1 MKTLRELFR
10 IGKGPS
16 SSHTIG
22 IQKACEVFSLR
33 YSTATSF
40 EVSLLGSLAV
50 TGKGHGTE
58 EVIISTLKKPVVIK
72 YPKTDE
78 LLFHPNTL
86 DLVALYGSTILGQN
100 RFYSVGGGAI
110 KIEGEEYHE
119 SKDVYDFVKFEQIKN
134 YCNKLNIRLY
144 DYVIEREGESI
155 REYITDIW
163 MHMKQCIECGLSK
176 SGLLPGPL
184 NLQRKAKYLLT
195 QGKIEENSAMKRN
208 RLICAYAF
216 AVAEQ
221 NASFETVVTAPTCGA
236 CGVVPSVLYYMYK
249 TYNFSEE
256 EIVNALMTAGLIGN
270 LIKQNASIS
279 GAECGCQAEIGSA
292 CAMAAAALTELFKLR
307 IEQTEYA
314 AELSIEHHLGLTCD
328 PVLGYVQIPCIERN
342 AVAAMRAINAW
353 ELSEILAHTRKVSLD
368 VVIKTMYQTGK
379 DLSKKYR
386 ETAKG
391 GLAKYY
397 KINKKEILL

>member
-1 MKTLRELFR
+1 MKTIRELYR

-22 IQKACEVFSLR
+22 VQKACSVFKSR
-33 YSTATSF
+33 FPTATSF
-40 EVSLLGSLAV
+40 EVCLLGSLAV

-58 EVIISTLKKPVVIK
+58 EVIISTLQKPVTIS
-72 YPKTDE
+72 YPTTDE
-78 LLFHPNTL
+78 NLFHPNTL
-86 DLVALYGSTILGQN
+86 DITAIDNGAVLGKN
-100 RFYSVGGGAI
+100 RFYSIGGGEI
-110 KIEGEEYHE
+110 MIEGEEYRE
-119 SKDVYDFVKFEQIKN
+119 SDDIYTFTKFEHIKN

-144 DYVIEREGESI
+144 DYVIECEGEQI
-155 REYITDIW
+155 RDYVADIW
-163 MHMKQCIECGLSK
+163 KQMQQSVEEGLSK

-184 NLQRKAKYLLT
+184 KVQRKAKYLLK
-195 QGKIEENSAMKRN
+195 QGKINENDEMKRN

-221 NASFETVVTAPTCGA
+221 NASCGTVVTAPTCGS
-236 CGVVPSVLYYMYK
+236 CGVLPSVLYYMYK
-249 TYNFSEE
+249 KYDFSEE
-256 EIVNALMTAGLIGN
+256 DVINALLTAGLIGN
-270 LIKQNASIS
+270 LIKENASIS

-314 AELSIEHHLGLTCD
+314 AELSIEHQLGLTCD

-368 VVIKTMYQTGK
+368 VVIKTMYKTGK
-379 DLSKKYR
+379 DMSKKYR

-397 KINKKEILL
+397 KIKK

>member
-1 MKTLRELFR
+1 M
-10 IGKGPS
+10 
-16 SSHTIG
+16 
-22 IQKACEVFSLR
+22 
-33 YSTATSF
+33 
-40 EVSLLGSLAV
+40 
-50 TGKGHGTE
+50 
-58 EVIISTLKKPVVIK
+58 
-72 YPKTDE
+72 
-78 LLFHPNTL
+78 
-86 DLVALYGSTILGQN
+86 
-100 RFYSVGGGAI
+100 
-110 KIEGEEYHE
+110 IEGEEYRE
-119 SKDVYDFVKFEQIKN
+119 SDDIYTFTKFEHIKN

-144 DYVIEREGESI
+144 DYVIECEGEEI
-155 REYITDIW
+155 RDYVAGIW
-163 MHMKQCIECGLSK
+163 KQMQQSVEEGLSK

-184 NLQRKAKYLLT
+184 KVQRKAKYLLK
-195 QGKIEENSAMKRN
+195 QGKIDESDEMKRN

-221 NASFETVVTAPTCGA
+221 NASCGTVVTAPTCGS
-236 CGVVPSVLYYMYK
+236 CGVLPSVLYYMYK
-249 TYNFSEE
+249 KYGFSEE
-256 EIVNALMTAGLIGN
+256 DVINALLTAGLVGN
-270 LIKQNASIS
+270 LIKENASIS

-314 AELSIEHHLGLTCD
+314 AELSIEHQLGLTCD

-368 VVIKTMYQTGK
+368 VVIKTMYKTGK
-379 DLSKKYR
+379 DMSKKYR

-397 KINKKEILL
+397 KIKK

>member
-1 MKTLRELFR
+1 MKTLREIYR
-10 IGKGPS
+10 VGKGPS

-22 IQKACEVFSLR
+22 VEKACEIFRNR
-33 YSTATSF
+33 YPFATSF
-40 EVSLLGSLAV
+40 KASLLGSLAV

-58 EVIISTLKKPVVIK
+58 DVIVSTLKKPVKID
-72 YPKTDE
+72 YPATDE
-78 LLFHPNTL
+78 CLYHPNTL
-86 DLVALYGSTILGQN
+86 DLVAFDGETVLGKN
-100 RFYSVGGGAI
+100 RFYSVGGGEV
-110 KIEGEEYHE
+110 KIEGEDYRE
-119 SKDVYDFVKFEQIKN
+119 SDDIYTFTKFEHIKN

-144 DYVIEREGESI
+144 DYVIECEGEDI
-155 REYITDIW
+155 RDYLSFIW
-163 MHMKQCIECGLSK
+163 RQMKRTVEDGLNK
-176 SGLLPGPL
+176 TGVLPGPL
-184 NLQRKAKYLLT
+184 KVQRKAKCLLR
-195 QGKIEENSAMKRN
+195 QGTINESSEMEQN

-221 NASFETVVTAPTCGA
+221 NASCGTVVTAPTCGSS
-236 CGVVPSVLYYMYK
+236 GVLPAVLYYMYK
-249 TYNFSEE
+249 KHGFSEE
-256 EIVNALMTAGLIGN
+256 EIVNALMTGGLIGN
-270 LIKQNASIS
+270 LIKENASIS

-314 AELSIEHHLGLTCD
+314 AELSIEHQLGLTCD

-353 ELSEILAHTRKVSLD
+353 ELSEILADTRKVSLD
-368 VVIKTMYQTGK
+368 VVIKTMYETGK

-397 KINKKEILL
+397 KIKKTNKK